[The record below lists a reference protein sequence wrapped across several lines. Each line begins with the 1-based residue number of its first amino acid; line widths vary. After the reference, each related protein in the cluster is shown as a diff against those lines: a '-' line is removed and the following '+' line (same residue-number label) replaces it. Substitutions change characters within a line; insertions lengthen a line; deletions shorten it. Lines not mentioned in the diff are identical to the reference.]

1 MKSFIA
7 DKKYLLFPIAMD
19 APCKTVA
26 IWTKNEKIYEFDV
39 PIGESGSPYRFQ
51 YYAPLNIESWRGQ
64 EIFIEVEDAWDF
76 LEAIGFSDDNVH
88 TEQHKPQIHFSPEA
102 GWINDPN
109 GLVYA
114 DGIYHLYF
122 QYNPFQNQWG
132 NLCWGHAVSEDLLH
146 WKQLDTVMFPEKDG
160 SIFSG
165 CGIVNERGLLKL
177 PESALLFFYTM
188 AGGKT
193 KWSEGKKFTQRL
205 AYSLDGGKTLQ
216 KTAEPVI
223 DHIADENRDPKV
235 YWHENSQAYYMVLF
249 LEGHRFGVFRS
260 ENLQDW
266 ECTQT
271 LELDEAWE
279 CPDLREIPVEDGGSR
294 WVFWSADGFYFLG
307 EFDGYRFIT
316 DGIRREAYQTTIP
329 YAAQTFYGVK
339 DVISVSWLRTQNN
352 GQYYRGVMA
361 LPRKM
366 TLVRS
371 GEDIRLRMM
380 PVENFLNARKL
391 VYEDNTCE
399 LKYKPKDTVAI
410 QIQLLGAGKIS
421 YVAEING
428 NNICFDWE
436 AGSLTVNEQQAF
448 MGNNIHEMSIL
459 IDAEICEVTTEN
471 GLYYGVF
478 ELNPGC
484 DLRDWS
490 IRSREMLNMKVMEIS

>member
-177 PESALLFFYTM
+177 PDSALLFFYTM

-249 LEGHRFGVFRS
+249 LEGHRFGIFRS

-399 LKYKPKDTVAI
+399 LKYKPKDTVEYRYNCWAPE
-410 QIQLLGAGKIS
+410 KS
-421 YVAEING
+421 
-428 NNICFDWE
+428 
-436 AGSLTVNEQQAF
+436 
-448 MGNNIHEMSIL
+448 
-459 IDAEICEVTTEN
+459 
-471 GLYYGVF
+471 
-478 ELNPGC
+478 
-484 DLRDWS
+484 
-490 IRSREMLNMKVMEIS
+490 VMWLK

>member
-177 PESALLFFYTM
+177 PDSALLFF
-188 AGGKT
+188 
-193 KWSEGKKFTQRL
+193 L
-205 AYSLDGGKTLQ
+205 HDGRRQ
-216 KTAEPVI
+216 
-223 DHIADENRDPKV
+223 DE
-235 YWHENSQAYYMVLF
+235 
-249 LEGHRFGVFRS
+249 
-260 ENLQDW
+260 
-266 ECTQT
+266 
-271 LELDEAWE
+271 
-279 CPDLREIPVEDGGSR
+279 
-294 WVFWSADGFYFLG
+294 
-307 EFDGYRFIT
+307 
-316 DGIRREAYQTTIP
+316 
-329 YAAQTFYGVK
+329 
-339 DVISVSWLRTQNN
+339 
-352 GQYYRGVMA
+352 
-361 LPRKM
+361 
-366 TLVRS
+366 
-371 GEDIRLRMM
+371 
-380 PVENFLNARKL
+380 
-391 VYEDNTCE
+391 
-399 LKYKPKDTVAI
+399 
-410 QIQLLGAGKIS
+410 
-421 YVAEING
+421 
-428 NNICFDWE
+428 
-436 AGSLTVNEQQAF
+436 
-448 MGNNIHEMSIL
+448 
-459 IDAEICEVTTEN
+459 
-471 GLYYGVF
+471 
-478 ELNPGC
+478 
-484 DLRDWS
+484 
-490 IRSREMLNMKVMEIS
+490 ME